1 MQLQSICDQEL
12 IQLYLNGNERAF
24 EELLQRHKSK
34 IYTTIYMFVK
44 DEHQAEDIFQE
55 VFIKIIDTLRKGRYN
70 HEGKFVQWAVRI
82 AYNLCVDNFRRA
94 KRRSIFNSTE
104 SFDIFDVL
112 SVSEDSHE
120 QAIIKSQSHEKLR
133 KLIDALPPEQREVII
148 LRHYA
153 DMSFKEIS
161 QVTRVS
167 INTALGRMRYAL
179 INIRRNLSEKEA
191 LAI

>member
-1 MQLQSICDQEL
+1 
-12 IQLYLNGNERAF
+12 
-24 EELLQRHKSK
+24 
-34 IYTTIYMFVK
+34 MFVK

-55 VFIKIIDTLRKGRYN
+55 VFIKIIDTLRRGKYN

-82 AYNLCVDNFRRA
+82 AYNLCVDNFRRS

-104 SFDIFDVL
+104 NFDIFDVL
-112 SVSEDSHE
+112 SVAEDSHE
-120 QAIIKSQSHEKLR
+120 QAIIKSQSHERLR
-133 KLIDALPPEQREVII
+133 KLIDDLPPEQREVII

-179 INIRRNLSEKEA
+179 INIRRNLTEKEA

>member
-24 EELLQRHKSK
+24 EELLHRHKSK

-55 VFIKIIDTLRKGRYN
+55 VFIKIIDTLRRGKYN

-82 AYNLCVDNFRRA
+82 AYNLCVDNFRSS

-104 SFDIFDVL
+104 NFDIFDVL
-112 SVSEDSHE
+112 SVAEDSHE
-120 QAIIKSQSHEKLR
+120 QAIIKSQSHERLR
-133 KLIDALPPEQREVII
+133 KLIDDLPPEQREVII

-179 INIRRNLSEKEA
+179 INIRRNLTEKEA

>member
-167 INTALGRMRYAL
+167 TNTALGRMRYAL